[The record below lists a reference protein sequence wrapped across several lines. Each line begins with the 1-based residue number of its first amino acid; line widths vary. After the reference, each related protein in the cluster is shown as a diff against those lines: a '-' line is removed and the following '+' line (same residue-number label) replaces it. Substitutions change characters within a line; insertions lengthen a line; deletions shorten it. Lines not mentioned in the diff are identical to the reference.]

1 MAYIT
6 RKGSR
11 MSKELINRY
20 VWLVDT
26 IRRYGRISRR
36 ELDACWRRSTF
47 GDGRPMPRRTFYNYR
62 MGVAQLLG
70 LNIECD
76 SKTYEYYISED
87 NPHDRSVTDW
97 LLDSSA
103 MSHVL
108 TGARDVA
115 DRIFLEEVPS
125 SRAFLGVV
133 IDALRDNRRLRFD
146 YQPYTRSRPT
156 EGILFEPYLL
166 KIFRQRWYVAGRN
179 VAEGRLKTYAL
190 DRMTGCVE
198 TTDTF
203 TPDAAFDAEAYFH
216 DAFGIVV
223 TEAEPHH
230 IVLRTD
236 PRQAKYFRALPLHHS
251 QEEMVH
257 DEFSDFHY
265 RLRITDD
272 FVSELL
278 SYGSRIRV
286 ISPPELKARLCS
298 EYAQA
303 LSQYDSPS

>member
-1 MAYIT
+1 
-6 RKGSR
+6 

-36 ELDACWRRSTF
+36 DLDACWRRSAF

-62 MGVAQLLG
+62 MGVEQLFG
-70 LNIECD
+70 LTIECD
-76 SKTYEYYISED
+76 SRTYEYYIRED
-87 NPHDRSVTDW
+87 DSHDRSVTDW

-115 DRIFLEEVPS
+115 GKIFLEEVPS
-125 SRAFLGVV
+125 SRAYLGVV
-133 IDALRDNRRLRFD
+133 IDALRENRRLRFD
-146 YQPYTRSRPT
+146 YQSYTRSRPAS
-156 EGILFEPYLL
+156 GIVFEPYLL

-179 VAEGRLKTYAL
+179 VAEDRIKTYAL
-190 DRMTGCVE
+190 DRMTACVM
-198 TTDTF
+198 TTDVF
-203 TPDAAFDAEAYFH
+203 TPDASFDCESYFH

-223 TEAEPHH
+223 TGAEPREV
-230 IVLRTD
+230 VLRTD
-236 PRQAKYFRALPLHHS
+236 TRQAKYFRALPLHHS

-265 RLRITDD
+265 RLRLTDD
-272 FVSELL
+272 FIAELL
-278 SYGSRIRV
+278 SYGPRIQV

-298 EYAQA
+298 EYQQA
-303 LSQYDSPS
+303 LALYDSPS